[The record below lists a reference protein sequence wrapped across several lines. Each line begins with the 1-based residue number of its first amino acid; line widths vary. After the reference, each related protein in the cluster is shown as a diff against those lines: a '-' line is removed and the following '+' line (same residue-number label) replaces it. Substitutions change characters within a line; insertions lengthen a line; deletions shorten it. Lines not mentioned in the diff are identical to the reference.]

1 MENSKNTISKKL
13 FVAVETF
20 FNDDT
25 SYYAASLSFFTIFS
39 ILPIIAL
46 GIAIISQFQEF
57 NSYLDM
63 FINFLLNFLNP
74 THSDEIVNT
83 LKILYQTPIN

>member
-1 MENSKNTISKKL
+1 MMTQATMLQVLVS
-13 FVAVETF
+13 
-20 FNDDT
+20 
-25 SYYAASLSFFTIFS
+25 FTIFS

-63 FINFLLNFLNP
+63 FTNF
-74 THSDEIVNT
+74 
-83 LKILYQTPIN
+83 Y